1 MLNIKTS
8 HQRQSNP
15 SHRVAPIITEKLICV
30 QAVYKAKIPHLELDL
45 AKCLSFSIGSFF
57 LLDEV
62 VSFFVHC
69 YFSIPPLCVCV
80 AFLES
85 GPGHFGSPPTSLVF
99 PRSCFSHSSACPP
112 TVSIQMPTNCVFFR
126 KNNSVGVL
134 FF

>member
-15 SHRVAPIITEKLICV
+15 SGIVAPTIIGNKLIHV
-30 QAVYKAKIPHLELDL
+30 QGVYKILHLELDL
-45 AKCLSFSIGSFF
+45 AKCLSFSISSFF

-85 GPGHFGSPPTSLVF
+85 WPGHFGSPPTSLVF
-99 PRSCFSHSSACPP
+99 PRSYFSYSSACPS

-126 KNNSVGVL
+126 ENNSVGVL
-134 FF
+134 FC